1 MKKIYISI
9 FALVISVGCIAQ
21 VVSENINSIDFSQN
35 FNQFQVMSPEDAVN
49 SNNSISLT
57 NIIWESDFS
66 DPSDWVLDNSGQN
79 PPDYGWSIDPNSS
92 GWWSSNGINSTS
104 GGNFA
109 ELSNGNP
116 QASTQAG
123 GVIYTMTTA
132 QPINIFDSIGSG
144 NATLSFEEYGARF
157 YDLQEV
163 QISTDGMNFV
173 SVGDNMAYS
182 QLTASGGS
190 AYPNPALRQINLV
203 NYLGTTPTT
212 VWIRFSWT
220 SELNLAITDQ
230 YYYNT
235 WIAYGWY
242 IDDVKVIESP
252 ANRITMED
260 EVIGG
265 FWLDYLNYSAS
276 CFNYMVGLDYSV
288 TPLSQL
294 QNHPYAIEALFR
306 NEGTSSQTVN
316 LEYDVTG
323 TMYSGSSLPQV
334 LNPGD
339 SAFLGASFSPATTGS
354 YTIDIWG
361 VADSAGAGVTS
372 TLSNMETREI
382 QVTDY
387 IYGKDLGVNNSSS
400 YILGGLE
407 DQNHIT
413 TRFEMYAD
421 EQLYSLRIYIASDSD
436 IGAEVKAIIYE
447 LDTTSTSGGVMFLAE
462 SDNYTLTAQDLGS
475 WIDIPFVDPIS
486 LINGCAYEFGAVGF
500 QHPTLESHV
509 GTSGQSLYNGEHS
522 LFDEL
527 GLSSS
532 SAGTPTWYYITTTP
546 MVRMN
551 FDPASGVT
559 PSAIEDF
566 NLNISVYP
574 NPSNGQ
580 FIIELK
586 KDEKYDL
593 SIYNLLG
600 QTVFSKTISNL
611 KTNIDLSYFEKG
623 IYSIVLKAN
632 DKTFADRIVI
642 D

>member
-1 MKKIYISI
+1 
-9 FALVISVGCIAQ
+9 
-21 VVSENINSIDFSQN
+21 
-35 FNQFQVMSPEDAVN
+35 
-49 SNNSISLT
+49 
-57 NIIWESDFS
+57 
-66 DPSDWVLDNSGQN
+66 
-79 PPDYGWSIDPNSS
+79 
-92 GWWSSNGINSTS
+92 
-104 GGNFA
+104 
-109 ELSNGNP
+109 
-116 QASTQAG
+116 
-123 GVIYTMTTA
+123 
-132 QPINIFDSIGSG
+132 
-144 NATLSFEEYGARF
+144 
-157 YDLQEV
+157 
-163 QISTDGMNFV
+163 
-173 SVGDNMAYS
+173 
-182 QLTASGGS
+182 
-190 AYPNPALRQINLV
+190 
-203 NYLGTTPTT
+203 
-212 VWIRFSWT
+212 
-220 SELNLAITDQ
+220 
-230 YYYNT
+230 
-235 WIAYGWY
+235 
-242 IDDVKVIESP
+242 
-252 ANRITMED
+252 
-260 EVIGG
+260 
-265 FWLDYLNYSAS
+265 
-276 CFNYMVGLDYSV
+276 
-288 TPLSQL
+288 
-294 QNHPYAIEALFR
+294 
-306 NEGTSSQTVN
+306 
-316 LEYDVTG
+316 
-323 TMYSGSSLPQV
+323 MYSGSSLPQV

-580 FIIELK
+580 FIIELDK
-586 KDEKYDL
+586 AEKYDL

-611 KTNIDLSYFEKG
+611 KTKIDLSHFEKG

-642 D
+642 DY